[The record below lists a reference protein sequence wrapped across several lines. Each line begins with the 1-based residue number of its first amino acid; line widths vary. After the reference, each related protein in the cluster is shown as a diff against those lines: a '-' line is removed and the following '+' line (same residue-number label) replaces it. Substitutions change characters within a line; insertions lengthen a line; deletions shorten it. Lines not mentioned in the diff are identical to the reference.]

1 MEGEVSFRIQVA
13 LRSIL
18 ASEECEVRDFM
29 EGKSDGNR
37 EQRRVDTI
45 LRTILQEKINACEGI
60 LEERGNDR
68 IDRIES
74 EFVWKLWEAE
84 LHIAQVALEQLRDV
98 QQVTMQ

>member
-1 MEGEVSFRIQVA
+1 MEGEISFRIQVA

-18 ASEECEVRDFM
+18 VSEECEVRDFM

-68 IDRIES
+68 IES
-74 EFVWKLWEAE
+74 EFIWKLWEAE
-84 LHIAQVALEQLRDV
+84 LHIAQVALEQLGDV
-98 QQVTMQ
+98 QQVTM